1 MNDAGLERRRPAD
14 KAGLRFTFALRNSYG
29 SLTAYGE
36 SLIMRRLA
44 AILAAL
50 SLLATAGIAG
60 AGGVPPFPHLAGAW
74 SHAEIN
80 IKIKREP
87 HTLILDRGRVA
98 AVSPT
103 SLTLREQ
110 DGSMV
115 QIGLSSST
123 QVTVNG
129 QPGQLSNIRRFAN
142 AVTQRID
149 GGPATQVRVTFRFR

>member
-1 MNDAGLERRRPAD
+1 VRRTLLQAI
-14 KAGLRFTFALRNSYG
+14 AVTAAC
-29 SLTAYGE
+29 SLA
-36 SLIMRRLA
+36 LA
-44 AILAAL
+44 AGSA
-50 SLLATAGIAG
+50 SG
-60 AGGVPPFPHLAGAW
+60 AGGGVMPAGW
-74 SHAEIN
+74 THAEIN
-80 IKIKREP
+80 YAVGRVP

-98 AVSPT
+98 AVTPT

-123 QVTVNG
+123 QVIVNG

-149 GGPATQVRVTFRFR
+149 GGPATQVRVTFRVR

>member
-1 MNDAGLERRRPAD
+1 L
-14 KAGLRFTFALRNSYG
+14 ALRTADGNLTRRG
-29 SLTAYGE
+29 DDLGVRRTLLQAIAVTAACSLA
-36 SLIMRRLA
+36 LA
-44 AILAAL
+44 AGSA
-50 SLLATAGIAG
+50 SG
-60 AGGVPPFPHLAGAW
+60 AGGGVMPAGW
-74 SHAEIN
+74 THAEIN
-80 IKIKREP
+80 YAVGRVP

-98 AVSPT
+98 AVTPT

-123 QVTVNG
+123 QVIVNG

>member
-1 MNDAGLERRRPAD
+1 VCRTILKTIAAT
-14 KAGLRFTFALRNSYG
+14 AAC
-29 SLTAYGE
+29 SLA
-36 SLIMRRLA
+36 LA
-44 AILAAL
+44 AGSAW
-50 SLLATAGIAG
+50 G
-60 AGGVPPFPHLAGAW
+60 AGGGVMPAGW
-74 SHAEIN
+74 THAEIN
-80 IKIKREP
+80 YAVGRVP

-110 DGSMV
+110 DGSVV

-129 QPGQLSNIRRFAN
+129 QPGQLSDIHRFAG

-149 GGPATQVRVTFRFR
+149 GGPATQVRVTFRVR

>member
-1 MNDAGLERRRPAD
+1 
-14 KAGLRFTFALRNSYG
+14 
-29 SLTAYGE
+29 
-36 SLIMRRLA
+36 MRRTLLQAIAVTAACSLALA
-44 AILAAL
+44 AGSA
-50 SLLATAGIAG
+50 SS
-60 AGGVPPFPHLAGAW
+60 AGGGVMPAGW
-74 SHAEIN
+74 THAEIN
-80 IKIKREP
+80 YAVGRVP

-98 AVSPT
+98 AVTPT

-149 GGPATQVRVTFRFR
+149 GGPATQIRVTFRFR

>member
-1 MNDAGLERRRPAD
+1 
-14 KAGLRFTFALRNSYG
+14 
-29 SLTAYGE
+29 
-36 SLIMRRLA
+36 MRRTLLQAIAATAACSLALA
-44 AILAAL
+44 AGSA
-50 SLLATAGIAG
+50 SG
-60 AGGVPPFPHLAGAW
+60 AGGGVMPAGW
-74 SHAEIN
+74 THAEIN
-80 IKIKREP
+80 YAVGRVP

>member
-1 MNDAGLERRRPAD
+1 VRRTLLQAI
-14 KAGLRFTFALRNSYG
+14 AVTAAC
-29 SLTAYGE
+29 SLA
-36 SLIMRRLA
+36 LA
-44 AILAAL
+44 AGSA
-50 SLLATAGIAG
+50 SG
-60 AGGVPPFPHLAGAW
+60 AGGGVMPAGW
-74 SHAEIN
+74 THAEIN
-80 IKIKREP
+80 YAVGRVP

-98 AVSPT
+98 AVTPT

-149 GGPATQVRVTFRFR
+149 GGPATQVRVTFRVR

>member
-1 MNDAGLERRRPAD
+1 VRRTLLQAI
-14 KAGLRFTFALRNSYG
+14 AVTAAC
-29 SLTAYGE
+29 SLA
-36 SLIMRRLA
+36 LA
-44 AILAAL
+44 AGSA
-50 SLLATAGIAG
+50 SG
-60 AGGVPPFPHLAGAW
+60 AGGGVMPAGW
-74 SHAEIN
+74 THAEIN
-80 IKIKREP
+80 YAVGRVP

-98 AVSPT
+98 AVTPT

>member
-1 MNDAGLERRRPAD
+1 L
-14 KAGLRFTFALRNSYG
+14 ALRTADGNLTRRG
-29 SLTAYGE
+29 DDLGVRRTLLQAIAATAACSLA
-36 SLIMRRLA
+36 LA
-44 AILAAL
+44 AGSA
-50 SLLATAGIAG
+50 SG
-60 AGGVPPFPHLAGAW
+60 AGGGVMPAGW
-74 SHAEIN
+74 THAEIN
-80 IKIKREP
+80 YAVGRVP

-98 AVSPT
+98 AVTPT

>member
-1 MNDAGLERRRPAD
+1 VRRTLLQAI
-14 KAGLRFTFALRNSYG
+14 AVTAAC
-29 SLTAYGE
+29 SLA
-36 SLIMRRLA
+36 LA
-44 AILAAL
+44 AGSA
-50 SLLATAGIAG
+50 SG
-60 AGGVPPFPHLAGAW
+60 AGGGVMPAGW
-74 SHAEIN
+74 THAEIN
-80 IKIKREP
+80 YAVGRVP

-98 AVSPT
+98 AVTPT

-123 QVTVNG
+123 QVIVNG

-149 GGPATQVRVTFRFR
+149 GGPATQIRVTFRFR

>member
-1 MNDAGLERRRPAD
+1 VRRTLLQAI
-14 KAGLRFTFALRNSYG
+14 AATAAC
-29 SLTAYGE
+29 SLA
-36 SLIMRRLA
+36 LA
-44 AILAAL
+44 AGSA
-50 SLLATAGIAG
+50 SG
-60 AGGVPPFPHLAGAW
+60 AGGGVMPAGW
-74 SHAEIN
+74 THAEIN
-80 IKIKREP
+80 YAVGRVP

-98 AVSPT
+98 AVTPT